1 MKLKSMDSIEL
12 EINNIKNIES
22 IKFSDVLLM
31 PAGKVESGTY
41 ETIHEDQKNMFIPM
55 LIVSYGEKTLVL
67 TAFDKHFDFFVKK
80 VKEVYLKEKDRPLP
94 GFMTEHHI
102 RIDDRSKE
110 ILLSETN
117 DKTSSLYSFYKD
129 KKSYEEPL
137 LSKEKEIFGLLP
149 LINYIIDTNATM
161 FNKKYKSSNKLKGYG
176 PRGNYVLFGE
186 IDNIYTPIIIQT
198 KKISNNTYKFD
209 IGNVIDTSEV
219 IEVKVSFKK
228 TSLEITCKAPKYNY
242 IFLESY
248 RYDNGEMICT
258 KESYVNAK
266 LIFIK
271 TNKFTKETEIPNI
284 SKIDGDDYLDWFKL
298 PWKANLG
305 FKLEEERINESTKTQ
320 TRKIQYIDT
329 NKNVFI
335 NLESAEKR
343 IKRRAEDFRLQKDLI
358 FDDVDKTMVG
368 YINNDITYISTTFG
382 DNGALG
388 EYKEKYAGKYFYHA
402 SSITEFEKLNKDN
415 ICPIGP
421 DCDVYTQGDLL
432 NNYKVKRKVMGN

>member
-1 MKLKSMDSIEL
+1 MKLKSMDNIEL
-12 EINNIKNIES
+12 EISNIKNIES
-22 IKFSDVLLM
+22 IKFSDLLLI
-31 PAGKVESGTY
+31 PSGKVKRDTY
-41 ETIHEDQKNMFIPM
+41 ETIHGDRNDLFIPM
-55 LIVSYGEKTLVL
+55 LVVSYGEKTLVL
-67 TAFDKHFDFFVKK
+67 TSFDKHFDFFVKK

-129 KKSYEEPL
+129 KKGYEEPL
-137 LSKEKEIFGLLP
+137 LSSEKEIFGLLP

-186 IDNIYTPIIIQT
+186 IDKLYTPIIMQV
-198 KKISNNTYKFD
+198 KKTSDNTYQFE
-209 IGNVIDTSEV
+209 IGNIIDNLDNL
-219 IEVKVSFKK
+219 EVKVSFNK
-228 TSLEITCKAPKYNY
+228 TSLEIISKVLKYNY
-242 IFLESY
+242 IFLETY
-248 RYDNGEMICT
+248 RYDNGKMICT
-258 KESYVNAK
+258 KDSYVNDK
-266 LIFIK
+266 LIYIK
-271 TNKFTKETEIPNI
+271 TYKYSKEPEIPNI
-284 SKIDGDDYLDWFKL
+284 SKIDGDDNLDWFKL
-298 PWKANLG
+298 PWGASLG
-305 FKLEEERINESTKTQ
+305 FKLEEEKINENTKSQ
-320 TRKIQYIDT
+320 IRKIQYIDT
-329 NKNVFI
+329 NDNVFV

-343 IKRRAEDFRLQKDLI
+343 FKRRTEDFRFQKDI
-358 FDDVDKTMVG
+358 VFDDVDKTMVG

-402 SSITEFEKLNKDN
+402 SSITEFDQLNKEN

-432 NNYKVKRKVMGN
+432 NNYKVKRKVMEN